1 MAKGVVFDISLGN
14 VQEQFQSAQELK
26 DYVSGKITTMI
37 KQAATEAWNMP
48 RPRAL
53 SSDFD
58 GDFLGFW
65 AEDQPVYGRAV
76 DISVSVGV
84 RF

>member
-1 MAKGVVFDISLGN
+1 MAKGVVFDISLGD
-14 VQEQFQSAQELK
+14 VHEQFQSAQELK

-37 KQAATEAWNMP
+37 KQAATEAWNLP

-53 SSDFD
+53 STDFG

-65 AEDQPVYGRAV
+65 QEDQPVYGRGV
-76 DISVSVGV
+76 EVSVSVGI